1 MAETTALTDI
11 RLAVRQLCAK
21 FGESYWLALDKD
33 RGYPTEF
40 VQALTESGF
49 LTVLIPEAYG
59 GLDMGFVSTMLVN
72 QFKKMHVVICIPC
85 EHIFMLSAWHD
96 LYRCVRTEIV
106 NDYDEI
112 SVVNTMQDIQSHPD
126 EILDKLTTLCFGG

>member
-49 LTVLIPEAYG
+49 LTVLIPEA
-59 GLDMGFVSTMLVN
+59 
-72 QFKKMHVVICIPC
+72 
-85 EHIFMLSAWHD
+85 
-96 LYRCVRTEIV
+96 
-106 NDYDEI
+106 
-112 SVVNTMQDIQSHPD
+112 
-126 EILDKLTTLCFGG
+126 